1 MSMLHMVSRVIQLFS
16 TNILHRA
23 PAVPARPP
31 LQKKLL
37 PVPPKTQM
45 DSNANKHGSTEAG
58 EDDLLLLSDDDEQVQ
73 HTASPNVNCLA

>member
-1 MSMLHMVSRVIQLFS
+1 MVSRVIQLFS
-16 TNILHRA
+16 KDILLKA
-23 PAVPARPP
+23 TAVSARPP

-73 HTASPNVNCLA
+73 HIASLNVTCLA